1 MTIKSRLI
9 FVITFLSILA
19 VGIGMLGLHGMKK
32 ANEGLK
38 AVYEDR
44 AMVLEQISRIEALM
58 LHNRLS
64 LSLAITDPLVDVKAE
79 SAQIEKNVAE
89 INRTWSAY
97 LAVVLMPEEKRL
109 AEKFADDWSR
119 MNTESLLPAVSSLR
133 NGDVEAAKT
142 AQDKMQ
148 KLAPSVVQGINALRR
163 LQVEAAKD
171 EYERAVARY
180 AALRNT
186 AAIAIVLGMLVAAL
200 FGFFLIRNIYR
211 ELGGEPE
218 YAAHIVRSIAAGD
231 LTMNVTL
238 RQGDDCSLLAAM
250 HTMQRNLTQTI
261 GQIKHATQTIN
272 NASAAVAS
280 GSQDLSSRTEQ
291 QAGSLEETAS
301 SMEEMASTVKQN
313 ADNARE
319 ANQLAA
325 AASETAQRGGAVVSQ
340 VVGTMDSINASARKI
355 VDIIGVIDSIAF
367 QTNILALNAAVE
379 AARAGEQGR
388 GFAVVAAEVRSLAQ
402 RSASAAREIKA
413 LIDDSVGKVDVGAQ
427 LVDQAGT
434 TMTDIMESVRRV
446 THIVGEIAAANQGQA
461 SGIDQISA
469 AIVQIDHMTQ
479 QNAALV
485 EETTAAAQL
494 LQEQAGKLAKTVTVF
509 KLDDVLAVAGLSTH
523 AWLSATD
530 DQGNGKKNHAQSTLL
545 LSRV

>member
-44 AMVLEQISRIEALM
+44 AMVLEQISRIETLI

-64 LSLAITDPLVDVKAE
+64 LSLAITDPMVDVKAE

-97 LAVVLMPEEKRL
+97 LPIVLMPEEKRL

-119 MNTESLLPAVSSLR
+119 MNAEGFLPAVSALR

-142 AQDKMQ
+142 AQDKMH
-148 KLAPSVVQGINALRR
+148 KLAPSVAQGINALRK

-180 AALRNT
+180 TTLRNT
-186 AAIAIVLGMLVAAL
+186 AAIAIVLGTFIAAL

-238 RQGDDCSLLAAM
+238 RQGDDRSLLAAM
-250 HTMQRNLTQTI
+250 DTMQQNLTQTI

-355 VDIIGVIDSIAF
+355 VDIIGVIDGIAF

-402 RSASAAREIKA
+402 RSASAAKEIKA
-413 LIDDSVGKVDVGAQ
+413 LIDDSVGKVDAGAQ

-469 AIVQIDHMTQ
+469 AIGQIDHMTQ

-485 EETTAAAQL
+485 EETAAAAQL
-494 LQEQAGKLAKTVTVF
+494 LQEQAGKLTQTVTVF
-509 KLDDVLAVAGLSTH
+509 KLDDVPAVADVSTH
-523 AWLSATD
+523 ARLSATN
-530 DQGNGKKNHAQSTLL
+530 DQGNGKENRAQSALL
-545 LSRV
+545 LS